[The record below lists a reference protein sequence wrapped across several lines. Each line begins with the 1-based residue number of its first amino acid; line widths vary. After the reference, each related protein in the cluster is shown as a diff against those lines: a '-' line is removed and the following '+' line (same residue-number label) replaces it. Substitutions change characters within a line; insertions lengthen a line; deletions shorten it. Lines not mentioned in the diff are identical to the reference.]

1 MKGSTESMKPRKGIP
16 CCREEHAAKSVKPRK
31 GIPCCREEHAA
42 KSVKPHKGIPDA
54 VKNTAKS
61 RKGVAGRVCMCIVF
75 REALTLVIA
84 R

>member
-1 MKGSTESMKPRKGIP
+1 MKGSTESM
-16 CCREEHAAKSVKPRK
+16 KPRK

-61 RKGVAGRVCMCIVF
+61 RKPHKGIPDAMKNTAKSRKGVAGRVCMCIVF